1 MEFLETA
8 VPPEPVVFVDFADTE
23 FEYDLEFVV
32 PALVN
37 KDGSTAPNGQALW
50 AHPFRDL
57 TIPFL
62 KSSSTRM

>member
-32 PALVN
+32 PALV
-37 KDGSTAPNGQALW
+37 GSELNGQALW
-50 AHPFRDL
+50 AHPDRDL